1 MLKYNLFTLCVAVML
16 VATGCRQNASSVADA
31 PISPAQIDEAETAG
45 NFTEA
50 KQLIDYYIARNE
62 LSADSIYLLNRRKE
76 KMRRIAIDF
85 NKSKDDVLT
94 YIRKYYPDVNDDS
107 LNRWE
112 ASKALEYKIIDGQKW
127 YFERAAPNLFR
138 LDAAAIARKA
148 EVQGDVSGDSGST
161 LKKHLP
167 EVVSYLT
174 STNKSRTTQKGFRIK
189 FKLTL
194 AADAVPD
201 GETVRCWLPFPRNDH
216 SRQTDVRL
224 LSVNDSNY
232 IISPSQ
238 YAHSSLYVEK
248 VAHNGQPTVWEYEFS
263 FRTSAEWHN
272 LKNKPLLSYN
282 LSSDAYS
289 QFTAE
294 RPPHI
299 LFSDS
304 IKAISKRIVGDETNN
319 YQKARKIFEWADVA
333 FPWAGAREYSTID
346 NIPAYVI
353 ENGHGDCGQVTLVFM
368 TLARYNGIPTRWQSG
383 FMLHPGSVNLHDW
396 CEYYIEG
403 IGWIPLDQSFG
414 VNTFADADTDTD
426 VRLFYSNGIDAYR
439 LIVNNNHASDFFPA
453 KLYPRSDNVDF
464 QRGELEW
471 RGGNLYY
478 DVWDW
483 DIDVSYE

>member
-1 MLKYNLFTLCVAVML
+1 MKKIITLFALAMLTAC
-16 VATGCRQNASSVADA
+16 QPDA
-31 PISPAQIDEAETAG
+31 PVSSSRIDEAEAAG

-50 KQLIDYYIARNE
+50 RQLIDYYIAQNA
-62 LSADSIYLLNRRKE
+62 LSADSIYLLNGRKE

-85 NKSKDDVLT
+85 NKSKEDVLT

-112 ASKALEYKIIDGQKW
+112 ASKALEYKIIDGRKW
-127 YFERAAPNLFR
+127 YFDRSAPNLFR
-138 LDAAAIARKA
+138 LDAAAVARKA
-148 EVQGDVSGDSGST
+148 EVQGDVSSGSGRT
-161 LKKHLP
+161 LQQHLP
-167 EVVSYLT
+167 EVVNYLT
-174 STNKSRTTQKGFRIK
+174 TTGKSRTTQTGFRIK
-189 FKLTL
+189 FTLTL
-194 AADAVPD
+194 AADAIPA

-248 VAHNGQPTVWEYEFS
+248 TAHQGQPTVWEYEFA

-272 LKNKPLLSYN
+272 LKNKSFVN
-282 LSSDAYS
+282 SDAYP

-294 RPPHI
+294 CPPHI
-299 LFSDS
+299 LFTDS

-319 YQKARKIFEWADVA
+319 YQKVRKIFEWVDAA

-368 TLARYNGIPTRWQSG
+368 TLARYNGIPARWQSG

-414 VNTFADADTDTD
+414 VNTFADAADTD
-426 VRLFYSNGIDAYR
+426 VRLFYSNGVDAYR
-439 LIVNNNHASDFFPA
+439 LIVNNNHASDFYPA

-483 DIDVSYE
+483 DIDVTYE